1 MRQSASDK
9 DKKEVNQAAKL
20 LGKRSWQARL
30 KRYGVKKLKQ
40 KLSEAGKAAKRS
52 GRPRLPDDQV
62 KPDALYQRARRER
75 LKAKE
80 KGQSKRRR
88 TKHESVQAK

>member
-1 MRQSASDK
+1 MDKAKTTPPQVQRAAS
-9 DKKEVNQAAKL
+9 L
-20 LGKRSWQARL
+20 MGKRSWRARL

-40 KLSEAGKAAKRS
+40 KLSAAGKAAKHS

-75 LKAKE
+75 LKAQRKPK
-80 KGQSKRRR
+80 KGGS
-88 TKHESVQAK
+88 